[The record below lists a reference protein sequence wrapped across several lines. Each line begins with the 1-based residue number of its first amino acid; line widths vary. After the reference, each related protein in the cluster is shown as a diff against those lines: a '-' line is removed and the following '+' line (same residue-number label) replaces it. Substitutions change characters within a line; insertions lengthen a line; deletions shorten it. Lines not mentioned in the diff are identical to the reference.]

1 MTQRLFL
8 STVTSDFGPLRD
20 FLAEQLRPSGFHV
33 VHQRE
38 FIETGRNT
46 LVKLAEFIES
56 ESDIVLHCLGP
67 STGSVPPTEYTDE
80 LLRQCGEELHQR
92 FRSLFE
98 DDAFR
103 RLTYTQW
110 EAWLGKFYGK
120 LVLPYQ
126 SAAAAA
132 VPIQHD
138 NTPMSNGEHLE
149 RLKPLAGYPTPFTGN
164 ADLLDQVKTALLRQR
179 TGGAASVRLP
189 NNLPYPTLGTLFKGR
204 EPFLK
209 AVQEKFQSGANVVG
223 VMTPVAAQA
232 VHGLGGVGKTRAAV
246 EYAWRHETEFTA
258 LLFVTADS
266 PENLQRQLASLVGPL
281 VLNIP
286 EAQLVTN
293 QEAQVAAAI
302 HWLQEHP
309 RWCLILDNV
318 DTEPAA
324 VAVQQLLTQL
334 TRGRVLITSRLS
346 KWSGGV
352 EKLELDVLE
361 PQDACDYLLEKTSG
375 ERESAPD
382 DETQARAIA
391 NDLDHLILGLEQA
404 AAYITALG
412 LSLGGYRQRWE
423 SKRMEILGYLDPIE
437 MTYPNS
443 LAVTWETSFAQLSS
457 EGQLLLEHL
466 AWFAPEPVPMFL
478 FDDQKPSTVWNE
490 LLGGDARLALANL
503 KRYSLAKP
511 QPTAPGATILVHR
524 LVQEIT
530 RGRIAVPERVTRIS
544 GALRVLDAG
553 DTGHPEDVRT
563 WTHWEPLASHYVAAT
578 TFADQAGIADPTA
591 RLMNNIA
598 QLYNAKALY
607 SQAEPLMRR
616 ALAIAEQFSGAEH
629 PDVAR
634 DLNNLAQLLQATNR
648 LAEAEPLLRRA
659 LEIDEQ
665 SSGPD
670 HPDVAR
676 DLNNLAHLLQATN
689 RRTEA
694 EPLMRRALAIDEQS
708 SGAEHPK
715 VAIRLNNLAQLLQ
728 ATNRR
733 TEAEPLLRRALAIFV
748 SSLGADHPS
757 SQTAARNYRVLKA
770 EMA

>member
-346 KWSGGV
+346 RWSGGV

-423 SKRMEILGYLDPIE
+423 SKRMEILGYLDPVE
-437 MTYPNS
+437 MTYPKS

-503 KRYSLAKP
+503 KRYSLAK
-511 QPTAPGATILVHR
+511 QQSTAQGATILVHR

-530 RGRIAVPERVTRIS
+530 RGRIAAPDARDADQRGVAGSGCGGSRQSPRCPDLDALGTTRV
-544 GALRVLDAG
+544 ALRRRHDIRRPGGNRRSHRSAHEQYCSAVQRQSSLFAGGTVDAPGTGDRRAVLRSRAPRCRPRPQQPGTAAAGHEPTGGGGAAAAAGAG
-553 DTGHPEDVRT
+553 DRRAVLRTRPPRCRPRPQQPGAFAAGHEPSDGGGAAAAAGAGDFRLQPRGRPSVEPDGGPELSGLEGGDGVAEVVRLS
-563 WTHWEPLASHYVAAT
+563 PCRGVAPREALR
-578 TFADQAGIADPTA
+578 GA
-591 RLMNNIA
+591 RL
-598 QLYNAKALY
+598 
-607 SQAEPLMRR
+607 S
-616 ALAIAEQFSGAEH
+616 
-629 PDVAR
+629 
-634 DLNNLAQLLQATNR
+634 
-648 LAEAEPLLRRA
+648 
-659 LEIDEQ
+659 
-665 SSGPD
+665 
-670 HPDVAR
+670 
-676 DLNNLAHLLQATN
+676 
-689 RRTEA
+689 
-694 EPLMRRALAIDEQS
+694 
-708 SGAEHPK
+708 
-715 VAIRLNNLAQLLQ
+715 
-728 ATNRR
+728 
-733 TEAEPLLRRALAIFV
+733 
-748 SSLGADHPS
+748 
-757 SQTAARNYRVLKA
+757 
-770 EMA
+770 